1 MKNKVIGSYGRLGN
15 SMIKLSVII
24 PIYNTP
30 VSYLE
35 HCISSVQENLRL
47 MSDEVEILMINDG
60 STEPHIET
68 MLKAVETAD
77 SRFKYVYKDNSGVS
91 VTRNLGIKMA
101 QGTFIAFIDADDYL
115 EPGALPYMLQT
126 AMHTDVEMVMFGFCY
141 NDVDTKERNHLKQRF
156 EVNKEIIQSL
166 ISNQMQWWFPHGTNL
181 ASVWGK
187 IYKRETLL
195 SHQISFIQDI
205 APNEDGFFNLCLLCK
220 IPTFYVDNTLV
231 YHYVI
236 FSDSAIHKFSNC
248 DIRIG
253 KNILPRLE
261 KIANQYSEEAV
272 FDTSISY
279 RALKIIM
286 RAKRAYFTHAHNTK
300 SFRELRTEMNEFL
313 SEPIIKKWIKRFRLR
328 NAKNKRELKNIL
340 LLKLHLYPVVLIVDC
355 WKKRKI
361 KLLNFRKLSNNI
373 IS

>member
-1 MKNKVIGSYGRLGN
+1 
-15 SMIKLSVII
+15 MIKLSVII

-30 VSYLE
+30 ASYLE

-47 MSDEVEILMINDG
+47 MSDEVEILLINDG
-60 STEPHIET
+60 STEPHIEP
-68 MLKAVETAD
+68 MLKAVETTD

-91 VTRNLGIKMA
+91 ITRNLGIEMA
-101 QGTFIAFIDADDYL
+101 QGTFITFIDADDYL
-115 EPGALPYMLQT
+115 EPEALSYMLQT
-126 AMHTDVEMVMFGFCY
+126 AMHTDVDMVMFGFCC
-141 NDVDTKERNHLKQRF
+141 NDVDKKERKPLKQRF
-156 EVNKEIIQSL
+156 EVNKEIIQLL
-166 ISNQMQWWFPHGTNL
+166 ISNQMQWWYSHGTNL
-181 ASVWGK
+181 ASVWAK

-205 APNEDGFFNLCLLCK
+205 APNEDGFYNLCLLCK
-220 IPTFYVDNTLV
+220 VPTFYVDNTLV

-236 FSDSAIHKFSNC
+236 YADSAIHKFSNC

-286 RAKRAYFTHAHNTK
+286 SAKQSYFTHAQNTK

-355 WKKRKI
+355 WKKRKN
-361 KLLNFRKLSNNI
+361 KKYDEY
-373 IS
+373 